1 MDMFL
6 VPIAY
11 THMCVYRRL
20 LTPPGNMF
28 DTGQQTGSVVITAGQ
43 ISHSFATSAWNVNL
57 SRLSLDQ
64 SDDERNANRRQT
76 WPGPVVTA
84 IVCTKYGSPEV
95 CVLRQ

>member
-20 LTPPGNMF
+20 LTPSGNMF

-43 ISHSFATSAWNVNL
+43 ISQSFCDICLECELVVV
-57 SRLSLDQ
+57 
-64 SDDERNANRRQT
+64 DDWIRETMKGMR
-76 WPGPVVTA
+76 
-84 IVCTKYGSPEV
+84 I
-95 CVLRQ
+95 